1 MRFCSTFHV
10 QNVSVYFRPR
20 YLKFRDRDNE
30 EWRLSSALRSLDLPV
45 PSILTSEW
53 WRTLRSSRNDNDDSS
68 RGPDDRVF
76 RKDASDAKT
85 VIVMNS
91 NKYRPNTNITTTEE

>member
-1 MRFCSTFHV
+1 M

-68 RGPDDRVF
+68 RRPDDRVI
-76 RKDASDAKT
+76 RKDAKSDAKT
-85 VIVMNS
+85 VILVNS
-91 NKYRPNTNITTTEE
+91 NKDRPNTNITTTEE